1 MGEYEAQ
8 PLPAV
13 AAPLD
18 IEIVDDEVVFIG
30 PGAVAFAMTMSAA
43 LETANRLDALLGR
56 RRAGPGGPEQ
66 SGVRP
71 TN

>member
-1 MGEYEAQ
+1 MSRYEAQ

-13 AAPLD
+13 GVPLD
-18 IEIVDDEVVFIG
+18 IEIIDDEVVFIG

-56 RRAGPGGPEQ
+56 RRTSPGGAE
-66 SGVRP
+66 
-71 TN
+71 